1 MNEAPNDIR
10 GESNGGDSNGG
21 LNNAQEGAA
30 AHTGEPTTAEGGA
43 PNSTAAA
50 DLEQLRGD
58 VEKFKGQWMRAVA
71 DFDNFRKRSRRE
83 VDDAK
88 RAGREE
94 LLRDLLPVFD
104 NLERAIVS
112 AQAATD
118 AKAVAGGLT
127 MVQRQFLDTL
137 AKSGVKKV
145 PGVGQPFDPSVHE
158 AIQQVETSDHPPG
171 TVMAEV
177 QPGYME
183 GERLVRAAMVIVS
196 KAPSGQDEAPSN

>member
-1 MNEAPNDIR
+1 
-10 GESNGGDSNGG
+10 
-21 LNNAQEGAA
+21 
-30 AHTGEPTTAEGGA
+30 
-43 PNSTAAA
+43 
-50 DLEQLRGD
+50 
-58 VEKFKGQWMRAVA
+58 MRAVA